1 MTVELSDSNTMQQNN
16 GDVDVNVLVSLYNQ
30 KLAQSSNQVILLEA
44 KLQTLKKDFEEEERN
59 LQQEVLS
66 LQEELLKLKK
76 TKKTDS

>member
-1 MTVELSDSNTMQQNN
+1 MQQNN

-44 KLQTLKKDFEEEERN
+44 KLQTMKKDFEEEERN
-59 LQQEVLS
+59 LQQEIIS

-76 TKKTDS
+76 TKKTDT